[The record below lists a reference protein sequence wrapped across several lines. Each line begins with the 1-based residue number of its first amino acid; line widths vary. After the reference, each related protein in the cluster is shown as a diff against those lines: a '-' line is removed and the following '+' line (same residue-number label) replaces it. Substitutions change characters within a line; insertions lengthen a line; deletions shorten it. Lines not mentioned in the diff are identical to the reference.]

1 MRTLLALLLLVIT
14 PGCLEPAKPYLAY
27 EDQVPPTLVQSRP
40 TRGATVDD
48 LLKANEPVTL
58 VFSEELDVRS
68 LRPGISVRRG
78 GVELDIEV
86 FAQGDGGV
94 AANTYD
100 FTGRDKPYSVGV
112 KRVNGLRWDVGTPS
126 YTVRL
131 NTLLIDTEG
140 NALEEQIDL
149 RFQATAVSDAGTP

>member
-1 MRTLLALLLLVIT
+1 VRRALLLPLLFAS
-14 PGCLEPAKPYLAY
+14 GCLEPGKPYLSY
-27 EDQVPPTLVQSRP
+27 EDQAPPTLVSSRP
-40 TRGATVDD
+40 TRGTTVDD

-78 GVELDIEV
+78 GQEVDIVV

-94 AANTYD
+94 ATNTYD

-112 KRVNGLRWDVGTPS
+112 KRANGLNWEVGTPS
-126 YTVRL
+126 YIVRL

-140 NALEEQIDL
+140 NAIEEQIDL
-149 RFQATAVSDAGTP
+149 RFQASVVTDGGI